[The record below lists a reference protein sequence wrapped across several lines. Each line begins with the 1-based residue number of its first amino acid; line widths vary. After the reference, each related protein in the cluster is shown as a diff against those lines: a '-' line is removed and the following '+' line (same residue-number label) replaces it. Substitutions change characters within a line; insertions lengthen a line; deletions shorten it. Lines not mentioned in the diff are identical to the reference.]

1 MSYEFKFPD
10 VGEGITEGEIVKWLV
25 NEGDSVKLDQVIAK
39 IETDKAVVDIPSPK
53 EGTILKINFKEGDTI
68 KVGEVLVVIGEKGG
82 NASKKKYSGSVV
94 GFLEEAKEEPKVK
107 KTKEIKHEGVLA
119 TPNVR
124 KAAKELKVDLNRVNG
139 SGPNGRITKEDVE
152 RAYKGEVKISKASGI
167 KVQKKYDMYGYVER
181 IPLRGIRKVV
191 ANNMRNSVDNAA
203 HVCHMDEADITHLF
217 NVRKKE
223 KEILDSKGIKLTFL
237 PFLIKAIV
245 SGLKEHPYLNA
256 SLEDD
261 EIILK
266 KYYNIGI
273 AVDIPEGLVV
283 PVVKGADKK
292 TIQQLAKEIDDLANK
307 ARQRTLDL
315 MDMKGGTF
323 TITNVGSIGGI
334 FATPIINYPEVA
346 ILAPG
351 RIYDKVSVN
360 SRGGVTI
367 RKVMPLSLSFDHRV
381 LDGAEA
387 ARFVNK
393 VKNLLENPDFL
404 LVEE

>member
-167 KVQKKYDMYGYVER
+167 KVQKKYD
-181 IPLRGIRKVV
+181 IWL
-191 ANNMRNSVDNAA
+191 
-203 HVCHMDEADITHLF
+203 
-217 NVRKKE
+217 
-223 KEILDSKGIKLTFL
+223 
-237 PFLIKAIV
+237 
-245 SGLKEHPYLNA
+245 
-256 SLEDD
+256 
-261 EIILK
+261 
-266 KYYNIGI
+266 
-273 AVDIPEGLVV
+273 
-283 PVVKGADKK
+283 
-292 TIQQLAKEIDDLANK
+292 
-307 ARQRTLDL
+307 
-315 MDMKGGTF
+315 
-323 TITNVGSIGGI
+323 
-334 FATPIINYPEVA
+334 
-346 ILAPG
+346 
-351 RIYDKVSVN
+351 
-360 SRGGVTI
+360 
-367 RKVMPLSLSFDHRV
+367 
-381 LDGAEA
+381 
-387 ARFVNK
+387 
-393 VKNLLENPDFL
+393 
-404 LVEE
+404 